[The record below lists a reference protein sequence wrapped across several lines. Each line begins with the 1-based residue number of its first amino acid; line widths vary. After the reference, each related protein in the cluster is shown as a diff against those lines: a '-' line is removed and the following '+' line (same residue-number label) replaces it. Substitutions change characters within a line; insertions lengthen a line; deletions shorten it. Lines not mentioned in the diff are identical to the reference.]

1 MGWKRVALIA
11 FASLLGYPL
20 AGGKA
25 EETLPYRDAAR
36 PVEERVHD
44 LLSRM
49 TLEEKVAQLHEQP
62 KNELKIEAGRV
73 TEASLE
79 QVFGGL
85 SYGTI
90 SGPFGAPAETIA
102 LINRDAQS
110 YARSSTRL
118 GIPFLTVNETLHG
131 GLSIGTT
138 IYPQTIA
145 QGATWNP
152 NLVREMA
159 AAIAAEVRAYGV
171 VQALAPML
179 DLARDPRWGRVEEC
193 FGECPYLVSR
203 FTVAYIQGMQGAE
216 FGDRLGFDKLL
227 CMSKVMAGY
236 CVPRSGLNIAS
247 ASLGERELR
256 SIFLVPHEAA
266 VKEAHV
272 AAVMPS
278 YNAIDGMPAH
288 ANRWLL
294 TDLLRGEWGFDGYI
308 YSDWGGVEFNST
320 LHGVAANLED
330 AARIALLAGVDLE
343 APGPECYR
351 YLPELVKSGQI
362 DVKVIDQA
370 VSRVLRAKFRAG
382 LFDRTGGQ
390 PAVEELAQHL
400 HTPSM
405 VSLARR
411 VAEESV
417 ILLKNEGDLLP
428 VDPAIL
434 KSVAVIGPNADQV
447 QFGDYSA
454 TKDNSKGVTVL
465 EAVREWSQ
473 EAGFQVRFS
482 RGCDWVG
489 SDQTG
494 FGEAVAQAKASDLAI
509 VVVGDTSMNIG
520 GGMPGGNTDRSIG
533 RLATV
538 GEGYDRTKL
547 TLPGVQEE
555 LVKAVQAAGK
565 PTVVILVHG
574 RPFAVGWIKEHI
586 PAILDAYYPGE
597 EGGHAIADILF
608 GRVNPSGRLPVSV
621 PQSAGH
627 IPTTYDYEPADR
639 GYYHV
644 RGTPEKPG
652 RDYVFSSPDPLWAFG
667 HGLSYTR
674 FVYSDLEVETPVV
687 APDGEVRLS
696 FTVSNAG
703 DREGKE
709 VAQVYFRDVFS
720 SVITPNRRLIRFLK
734 VQLAPG
740 ERRRLSFSIPA
751 REFAL
756 WNREMVRVVEPGRFN
771 LLIGA
776 SAEDIKMEGS
786 FQVAEPVSVA
796 GTESKR
802 PVRRR

>member
-1 MGWKRVALIA
+1 MGRNRVALIVLIS
-11 FASLLGYPL
+11 FFSYPL
-20 AGGKA
+20 AGSKA
-25 EETLPYRDAAR
+25 LQTLPYRDAAR
-36 PVEERVHD
+36 PLEERVQD

-62 KNELKIEAGRV
+62 KDGLKIENGRV
-73 TEASLE
+73 TEDSLE

-102 LINRDAQS
+102 LINRDAQA
-110 YARSSTRL
+110 YARSRTRL

-145 QGATWNP
+145 QGSTWNP
-152 NLVREMA
+152 DLIREMA
-159 AAIAAEVRAYGV
+159 SAIAAEIRACGV

-203 FTVAYIQGMQGAE
+203 FSVAYIQGMQGSDL
-216 FGDRLGFDKLL
+216 GDRLPPDKLL

-278 YNAIDGMPAH
+278 YNSIDGMPAH

-294 TDLLRGEWGFDGYI
+294 TDLLRGEWGFDGYT
-308 YSDWGGVEFNST
+308 YSDWGGVQFNSS
-320 LHGVAANLED
+320 LHGVAEDYKD
-330 AARIALLAGVDLE
+330 AAGMALRAGVDLE

-351 YLPELVKSGQI
+351 YLPELVASGQI
-362 DVKVIDQA
+362 DVDMIDRAVI
-370 VSRVLRAKFRAG
+370 RILRAKFRAG
-382 LFDRTGGQ
+382 LFDDRGEK
-390 PAVEELAQHL
+390 PAVEDLTRRL
-400 HTPSM
+400 HTPAM

-428 VDPAIL
+428 LDPVEL
-434 KSVAVIGPNADQV
+434 RRVAVIGPNADQV

-465 EAVREWSQ
+465 QALRQWSQ
-473 EAGFQVRFS
+473 DAGFQVEYS

-489 SDQTG
+489 SDRSG
-494 FGEAVAQAKASDLAI
+494 FDVAVELAKSSDLAV

-520 GGMPGGNTDRSIG
+520 GGLPGGEADRSIG

-538 GEGYDRTKL
+538 GEGYDRTEL
-547 TLPGVQEE
+547 TLPGVQGE
-555 LVKAVQAAGK
+555 LVQAVHAAGK

-574 RPFAVGWIKEHI
+574 RPFAVGWIKAHI
-586 PAILDAYYPGE
+586 PAILDVYYPGE
-597 EGGHAIADILF
+597 EGGHAIVDILF

-621 PQSAGH
+621 PQTAGH

-639 GYYHV
+639 GYYHA
-644 RGTPEKPG
+644 RGTPERPG

-667 HGLSYTR
+667 YGLSYTR
-674 FVYSDLEVETPVV
+674 FAYSDLEVETPVV
-687 APDGEVRLS
+687 SPDGEVRLS
-696 FTVSNAG
+696 FTVSNVG
-703 DREGKE
+703 SREGKE
-709 VAQVYFRDVFS
+709 VTQVYFRDVVS

-734 VQLAPG
+734 VQLDPG
-740 ERRRLSFSIPA
+740 ERRRLSFRIPA
-751 REFAL
+751 RELAL
-756 WNREMVRVVEPGRFN
+756 WNRDMERVVEPGQFR
-771 LLIGA
+771 LLIGS
-776 SAEDIKMEGS
+776 SAEDIKLEGS
-786 FQVAEPVSVA
+786 FQV
-796 GTESKR
+796 K
-802 PVRRR
+802 

>member
-1 MGWKRVALIA
+1 MGRKRVALIVLIA
-11 FASLLGYPL
+11 FLSYPL
-20 AGGKA
+20 AGSKA
-25 EETLPYRDAAR
+25 VETPPYRDPTR
-36 PVEERVHD
+36 PVTERVQD

-62 KNELKIEAGRV
+62 KAALKIENGRV
-73 TEASLE
+73 TGDSLDE
-79 QVFGGL
+79 VFRGL

-102 LINRDAQS
+102 LINRDAQA
-110 YARSSTRL
+110 YARSRTRL

-145 QGATWNP
+145 QGSTWNP
-152 NLVREMA
+152 DLIREMA
-159 AAIAAEVRAYGV
+159 SAIAAEIRACGV

-203 FTVAYIQGMQGAE
+203 FTVAYIQGMQGTE
-216 FGDRLGFDKLL
+216 PGNRLPPDKLL

-256 SIFLVPHEAA
+256 SIFLIPHEAA

-278 YNAIDGMPAH
+278 YNSIDGMPAH

-294 TDLLRGEWGFDGYI
+294 TDVLRGEWGFDGYT
-308 YSDWGGVEFNST
+308 YSDWGGVEFNSS
-320 LHGVAANLED
+320 LHGVAADFKD
-330 AARIALLAGVDLE
+330 AARIALWAGVDLE
-343 APGPECYR
+343 APGPKCFR
-351 YLPELVKSGQI
+351 HLPELVRAGKLDG
-362 DVKVIDQA
+362 KVIDQA
-370 VSRVLRAKFRAG
+370 VSRILRAKFRAG
-382 LFDRTGGQ
+382 LFDEQGGP
-390 PAVEELAQHL
+390 PAIEELAPRL

-405 VSLARR
+405 VSLARK

-428 VDPAIL
+428 VDPGAL
-434 KSVAVIGPNADQV
+434 RSVAVIGPNADQV

-465 EAVREWSQ
+465 QAVREWSR
-473 EAGFQVRFS
+473 ERGFQVGYS

-489 SDQTG
+489 SDRSG
-494 FGEAVAQAKASDLAI
+494 FDDAVGLAKSSDLSI

-520 GGMPGGNTDRSIG
+520 GGLPGGNADRSIG

-538 GEGYDRTKL
+538 GEGYDRTEL
-547 TLPGVQEE
+547 TLPGVQGE
-555 LVKAVQAAGK
+555 LVKAVHDTGK

-574 RPFAVGWIKEHI
+574 RPFAVGWIKDHVA
-586 PAILDAYYPGE
+586 AILDAYYPGE
-597 EGGHAIADILF
+597 EGGHAIVDILF

-621 PQSAGH
+621 PRSAGH

-652 RDYVFSSPDPLWAFG
+652 RDYVFSSPDPLWEFG
-667 HGLSYTR
+667 YGLSYTR
-674 FVYSDLEVETPVV
+674 FAYSDLEVETPVV
-687 APDGEVRLS
+687 ERDGEVRLS
-696 FTVSNAG
+696 FTVSNVG
-703 DREGKE
+703 NREGRE
-709 VAQVYFRDVFS
+709 VAQVYFRDVVS
-720 SVITPNRRLIRFLK
+720 SVITPNRRLVRFLK
-734 VQLAPG
+734 VPLAAG
-740 ERRRLSFSIPA
+740 ERRRLSFRIPA
-751 REFAL
+751 RELAL
-756 WNREMVRVVEPGRFN
+756 WNRDMVRVVEPGEFK

-776 SAEDIKMEGS
+776 SAEDIKLEGS
-786 FQVAEPVSVA
+786 FQVE
-796 GTESKR
+796 
-802 PVRRR
+802 